1 MDILALYREAGALL
15 EGHFLLRSGRHSPT
29 FLQSTTLMQHP
40 HLAEQV
46 AQALANQFRHQRVG
60 FVIGPAMGGVVLAFL
75 VARALGARALFAE
88 KQPQGGMEVRP
99 GLEIAP
105 GEPFLA
111 VEDVLTTGGSV
122 LQAIEAAQRRGGVCV
137 GAGALID
144 RSQGQAQLGV
154 PLRSVA
160 QMAVAAYDPEH
171 CPLCQAGQPLQEV

>member
-1 MDILALYREAGALL
+1 MDILALYRQAGALL

-40 HLAEQV
+40 LLAEQV
-46 AQALANQFRHQRVG
+46 AQALADQFRQQRIG

-88 KQPQGGMEVRP
+88 KRPQGGMEVRE
-99 GLEIAP
+99 GLEIAQ

-137 GAGALID
+137 GVGALID

-154 PLRSVA
+154 PLRSVT
-160 QMAVAAYDPEH
+160 QLEVASYQPDQ